1 MSHISVGS
9 KLITKMDCQPN
20 SRDFKTKG
28 LYRRME
34 SYNLIFMERWLY
46 LPTEILSS
54 LIKHKKSAYFLVKRN
69 MEFIF

>member
-1 MSHISVGS
+1 
-9 KLITKMDCQPN
+9 
-20 SRDFKTKG
+20 
-28 LYRRME
+28 ME